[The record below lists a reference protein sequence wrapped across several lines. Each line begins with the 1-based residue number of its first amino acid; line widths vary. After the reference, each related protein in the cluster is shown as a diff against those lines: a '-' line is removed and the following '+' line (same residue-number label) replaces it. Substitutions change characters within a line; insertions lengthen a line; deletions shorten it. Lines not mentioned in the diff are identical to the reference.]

1 MLKNLKKLATTV
13 AATGALA
20 TAAFAGE
27 LVITYDDLN
36 PNPKKAFDDVV
47 AAFKAANPDINVT
60 VNNNDREAHKSA
72 IRNFLSANPSAEK
85 LTSRWFV
92 S

>member
-36 PNPKKAFDDVV
+36 PNPESK
-47 AAFKAANPDINVT
+47 PRT
-60 VNNNDREAHKSA
+60 Q
-72 IRNFLSANPSAEK
+72 
-85 LTSRWFV
+85 
-92 S
+92 